1 MTIFETIEASL
12 LENINYTFH
21 AFLLKEN
28 VGPMYIKILPY
39 TLLIKITH
47 VTFGLRMQCDHELL
61 LLVEFIDRIPIERF
75 SVLKHVSLWRFTVY
89 GA

>member
-39 TLLIKITH
+39 TLLIKNK
-47 VTFGLRMQCDHELL
+47 RMSLL
-61 LLVEFIDRIPIERF
+61 DCECNVIMNF
-75 SVLKHVSLWRFTVY
+75 SSWLSS
-89 GA
+89 